1 MHPHD
6 LQRLFDE
13 WEAQARGVRPSPGR
27 VAVEPAFTPLFGSKR
42 VPRPVLDDGRR
53 PGLFDRVREAVREPA
68 PVAET
73 PEEPETARYD
83 GPSDLVEFELLLP
96 RDFVVK
102 AGAARSWIA
111 SLHSLAEPLSME
123 IIGSP
128 ERVTFVISC
137 SAADRI
143 SVVGAMRAHF
153 PEAKL
158 RQGTDVLRGAWTRDE
173 GHAIIVGMGLQERV
187 FRQLRLDDRLD
198 ADPLIGIVGVL
209 DQLSAGEL
217 GVVQVILAPASP
229 KWKKEFEDFAASI
242 DDVDKV
248 MSLIR
253 TKFSEPTY
261 AAVLRIAAIAV
272 DQDGAVDLAQRMAYA
287 VAGATRSE
295 SNELIP
301 ADSGDHGFDAEME
314 DLLDRATHRGGM
326 LLSLSEVLTLVHPP
340 SASVRSERLLRQ
352 GSRTK
357 AAPASAVGKALLIG
371 TNEHDGETRRVSLSV
386 EERLRH
392 TYVIGASGTGKST
405 LLLSMIAQDIAAGNG
420 FAVLDPHGDLI
431 DDVLARIPAERAG
444 DVIVFDPADEAFP
457 VGFNILSAH
466 SELERT
472 LLASDLA
479 AVFKRLSTTFG
490 DQMATVL
497 GNAILAFLES
507 TEGGTLIDLRRFLID
522 KSFRA
527 RFLETVQ
534 DEQVVSYWQ
543 EEFALLKGLPHA
555 PLLTRLNTF
564 LRPKLIRHMVAQKES
579 LDMRAIMDGRKILLA
594 KLSQGGIGEENS
606 HLLGSL
612 VVAKIAQAAMSRQDE
627 AAAGRVPF
635 FLYIDEFHHFITP
648 SIAAILSGARK
659 YGLGLTLAHQEMR
672 QLKSRSEEVAG
683 AVLGN
688 AYTRLVFRVG
698 DQDARTLADGFSFFE
713 AKDLQNLGLGEAIAR
728 IERPDFDFN
737 LRTTP
742 LPPVPEQTA
751 RERSAAVI
759 DASRARYAKP
769 KAEVEAILRASI
781 SEEQGE
787 DEGKPPSPKRRRAA
801 KAEAPFQPQPAPAPA
816 VERLPGRGGPQ
827 HKYLQQLVRK
837 LAEDRGYTV
846 TVERPVLD
854 GHGHIDVHLQRGDVS
869 IGCEIS
875 VSTGAEHETQNLSKC
890 LSAGF
895 GYAVLISPEE
905 ETLVEARALFGHYDK
920 RVRFVSPD
928 GFIAFLEEFEAPA
941 GRGEAKKPKRPPER
955 PEGPD
960 DAPAGKRMLIAEDAA
975 EYLGL
980 ATQTL
985 AKMRWSGDSP
995 PFFKVGRRVLYER
1008 DELDA
1013 WLAERKRTSTS
1024 DPGGILPK

>member
-1 MHPHD
+1 MHPQD
-6 LQRLFDE
+6 LQRLFDD
-13 WEAQARGVRPSPGR
+13 WELQTRGLRPSSSR
-27 VAVEPAFTPLFGSKR
+27 VPVEPRFTSLFASKR
-42 VPRPVLDDGRR
+42 APRPVLDDGRR
-53 PGLFDRVREAVREPA
+53 PGLFDRVRGVLRAPAADDEAA
-68 PVAET
+68 AESD
-73 PEEPETARYD
+73 AASFD

-102 AGAARSWIA
+102 AGAARNWLG
-111 SLHSLAEPLSME
+111 SLQSLAEPLSME

-128 ERVTFVISC
+128 ERVTVLVSC
-137 SAADRI
+137 GAVDRM
-143 SVVGAMRAHF
+143 SVAGAMRAHF

-158 RQGTDVLRGAWTRDE
+158 REASDVLRSAWARAE
-173 GHAIIVGMGLQERV
+173 GHGMIVGLGIQERV
-187 FRQLRLDDRLD
+187 FRQLRSDDRLD
-198 ADPLIGIVGVL
+198 SDPLIGIVGVL
-209 DQLSAGEL
+209 DQVAAGEL
-217 GVVQVILAPASP
+217 GVLQLLLVPASSR
-229 KWKKEFEDFAASI
+229 WRNEFENFASSI

-248 MSLIR
+248 TPLIR
-253 TKFSEPTY
+253 AKFAEPLY
-261 AAVLRIAAIAV
+261 AAVVRVAATAP
-272 DQDGAVDLAQRMAYA
+272 DEDGAMHLARRLAYA
-287 VAGATRSE
+287 VSGAMRSE
-295 SNELIP
+295 SNELVM
-301 ADSGDHGFDAEME
+301 ADPGEHGFDAEAE
-314 DLLDRATHRGGM
+314 DLLDRATHRSGM

-340 SASVRSERLLRQ
+340 SASIRSERLLRQ

-357 AAPASAVGKALLIG
+357 AAPGSAIRKALLLG
-371 TNEHDGETRRVSLSV
+371 TNEHDGEIRHVSLSV

-392 TYVIGASGTGKST
+392 TYVLGASGTGKST
-405 LLLSMIAQDIAAGNG
+405 LLLSMVAQDIEAGNG

-431 DDVLARIPAERAG
+431 DDILARIPPERVG
-444 DVIVFDPADEAFP
+444 DVILFDPADEAFP

-472 LLASDLA
+472 LLSSDLA

-507 TEGGTLIDLRRFLID
+507 SEGGTLIDLRRFLID

-543 EEFALLKGLPHA
+543 EEFPLLKGLPHA

-564 LRPKLIRHMVAQKES
+564 LRPKLIRYMVAQKEDR

-627 AAAGRVPF
+627 SAASRVPF
-635 FLYIDEFHHFITP
+635 FLYIDEFHHFVTP

-659 YGLGLTLAHQEMR
+659 YRLGLTLAHQEMR
-672 QLKSRSEEVAG
+672 QLKSRSEELAG

-688 AYTRLVFRVG
+688 AYTRIVFRVG

-713 AKDLQNLGLGEAIAR
+713 AKDLQNLGLGEAISR

-742 LPPVPEQTA
+742 LARVTEHAAFERRTA
-751 RERSAAVI
+751 VVE
-759 DASRARYAKP
+759 ASRTRYAKP
-769 KAEVEAILRASI
+769 KAEVEAILRAGI
-781 SEEQGE
+781 SEQKRE
-787 DEGKPPSPKRRRAA
+787 DE
-801 KAEAPFQPQPAPAPA
+801 APAPA
-816 VERLPGRGGPQ
+816 ARRRRTTRANSPVEPHLTTTVARLPGRGGPQ
-827 HKYLQQLVRK
+827 HKYLQSLIRR
-837 LAEDRGYTV
+837 LAEDRGYSV
-846 TVERPVLD
+846 SVERPVLD

-875 VSTGAEHETQNLSKC
+875 VSTDAEHETQNLAKC

-895 GYAVLISPEE
+895 GYAVLISPDE
-905 ETLVEARALFGHYDK
+905 ETLTEAQTLFGHHDK

-928 GFIAFLEEFEAPA
+928 GFIAFLEEFEDSA
-941 GRGEAKKPKRPPER
+941 GRDEAKRPKRAQAR
-955 PEGPD
+955 TQGQD
-960 DAPAGKRMLIAEDAA
+960 DAPEGKRMLIAEDAA

-985 AKMRWSGDSP
+985 AKMRWSGESP

-1013 WLAERKRTSTS
+1013 WLAQRKRRSTS
-1024 DPGGILPK
+1024 DSGAEP

>member
-1 MHPHD
+1 MHPQD
-6 LQRLFDE
+6 LQRLFDD
-13 WEAQARGVRPSPGR
+13 WESQTRGIRSSPSR
-27 VAVEPAFTPLFGSKR
+27 VPVEPAFVPLFASKR
-42 VPRPVLDDGRR
+42 APMPVLDDGRR
-53 PGLFDRVREAVREPA
+53 PGIFSRVTAAMPGPA
-68 PVAET
+68 PANEAS
-73 PEEPETARYD
+73 EERHATRLD
-83 GPSDLVEFELLLP
+83 GPDNLVEFELLMP

-102 AGAARSWIA
+102 AAAARSWLG
-111 SLHSLAEPLSME
+111 SLQSLAEPLSME

-128 ERVTFVISC
+128 ERVTVLVSC
-137 SAADRI
+137 GASDRL
-143 SVVGAMRAHF
+143 SVAGSMRAHF

-158 RQGTDVLRGAWTRDE
+158 REGTDVLRSAWSRDD
-173 GHAIIVGMGLQERV
+173 GHGIIVGLGLHERV
-187 FRQLRLDDRLD
+187 FRQLRSDDRLD
-198 ADPLIGIVGVL
+198 ADPLVGIVGVL
-209 DQLSAGEL
+209 DQVAPGEL
-217 GVVQVILAPASP
+217 AVVQVLLVPASP
-229 KWKKEFEDFAASI
+229 RWRNEFEDFVLSI
-242 DDVDKV
+242 DDVDKMAPV
-248 MSLIR
+248 IR
-253 TKFSEPTY
+253 AKFAEPLY
-261 AAVLRIAAIAV
+261 AAVLRVAATAP
-272 DQDGAVDLAQRMAYA
+272 DEDGAVHLARRLAYA
-287 VAGATRSE
+287 VSGATRSE
-295 SNELIP
+295 SNELVL
-301 ADSGDHGFDAEME
+301 ADPGEHGFDAEAE
-314 DLLDRATHRGGM
+314 DLLDRATHRSGM
-326 LLSLSEVLTLVHPP
+326 LLSLSELLTLAHPP

-357 AAPASAVGKALLIG
+357 AAPGSAIGKTLQLG
-371 TNEHDGETRRVSLSV
+371 VNEHDGEKRPVSLSI

-405 LLLSMIAQDIAAGNG
+405 LLLSMVAQDIEAGNG

-431 DDVLARIPAERAG
+431 EDILARIPPGRVD
-444 DVIVFDPADEAFP
+444 DVILFDPADEAFP

-472 LLASDLA
+472 LLSSDLA

-507 TEGGTLIDLRRFLID
+507 SEGGTLIDLRRFLID

-527 RFLETVQ
+527 RFLETVR
-534 DEQVVSYWQ
+534 DEQVVSFWQ
-543 EEFALLKGLPHA
+543 EEFTLLKGLPHA

-564 LRPKLIRHMVAQKES
+564 LRPKLIRHMVAQKEDR
-579 LDMRAIMDGRKILLA
+579 LDMRAIMDGRRILLA

-627 AAAGRVPF
+627 AAASRVPF

-659 YGLGLTLAHQEMR
+659 YGLGLTLAHQELR

-713 AKDLQNLGLGEAIAR
+713 AKDLQNLGLGQAIAR

-737 LRTTP
+737 LGTTS
-742 LPPVPEQTA
+742 LARVPEHTA
-751 RERSAAVI
+751 FEHRTAVV

-769 KAEVEAILRASI
+769 KAEVEAILRTDI
-781 SEEQGE
+781 SEEKRE
-787 DEGKPPSPKRRRAA
+787 DEPPAPRRRRTV
-801 KAEAPFQPQPAPAPA
+801 KAELPVLSQPAA
-816 VERLPGRGGPQ
+816 VGERLPGRGGPQ
-827 HKYLQQLVRK
+827 HKYLQSLVRK
-837 LAEDRGYTV
+837 LAEDRGYAV
-846 TVERPVLD
+846 SVERPVLD
-854 GHGHIDVHLQRGDVS
+854 GHGHIDVHLQRGDLS

-875 VSTGAEHETQNLSKC
+875 VTTVAEHEAQNLAKC
-890 LSAGF
+890 LSSGF
-895 GYAVLISPEE
+895 TYAVLISPDE
-905 ETLVEARALFGHYDK
+905 ETLAEAQTLFGHHDK

-928 GFIAFLEEFEAPA
+928 GFIAFLEEFEDSA
-941 GRGEAKKPKRPPER
+941 GPEAAKRPKRAQTR
-955 PEGPD
+955 TQSLD
-960 DAPAGKRMLIAEDAA
+960 DAPEGKRMLIAEDAA

-980 ATQTL
+980 APQTL

-1008 DELDA
+1008 AELDA
-1013 WLAERKRTSTS
+1013 WLTQRKRRSTS
-1024 DPGGILPK
+1024 DKGAEHQ